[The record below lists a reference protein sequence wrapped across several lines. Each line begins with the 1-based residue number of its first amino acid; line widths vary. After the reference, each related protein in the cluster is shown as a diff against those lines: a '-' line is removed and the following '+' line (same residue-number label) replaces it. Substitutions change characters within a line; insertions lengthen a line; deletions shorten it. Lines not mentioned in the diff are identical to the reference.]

1 MPKSAALAA
10 PRDDNDFIA
19 LALHLRNV
27 TEDRGAAFL
36 EAAEQ
41 EGVKARRAYY
51 LREVARLLDRIDTPY
66 DRLRNIGWTK
76 LSIIAQHLTPENAE
90 TLLSAAEQGT
100 VSDLKDIVA
109 GREPPAKRHVMFFY
123 LDDDQHA
130 VVRRAL
136 LAHGASP
143 SSRGLHDKEAA
154 LVKALAVD
162 TDGNPS

>member
-1 MPKSAALAA
+1 MPKRALPAA
-10 PRDDNDFIA
+10 PSDPDDFIG
-19 LALHLRNV
+19 LAMHLRDVANGK
-27 TEDRGAAFL
+27 GAAFL

-51 LREVARLLDRIDTPY
+51 LREVARLLERIDTPH

-76 LSIIAQHLTPENAE
+76 LSIIAQHLTPENAD
-90 TLLSAAEQGT
+90 TLLSDAEQNT
-100 VSDLKDIVA
+100 VTDLKDIVA
-109 GREPPAKRHVMFFY
+109 GREPPKRRHVMFFY

-143 SSRGLHDKEAA
+143 SSRGLHDKEVA
-154 LVKALAVD
+154 LIKALEIV
-162 TDGNPS
+162 TC

>member
-1 MPKSAALAA
+1 MPNNAALAA
-10 PRDDNDFIA
+10 LADPSDFIA
-19 LALHLRNV
+19 LAVHLRDV
-27 TEDRGAAFL
+27 SDDKGAAFL

-51 LREVARLLDRIDTPY
+51 LREIARLLDRIDTPY

-90 TLLSAAEQGT
+90 TLLSAAEQST

-143 SSRGLHDKEAA
+143 SSRGLHEKEAA
-154 LVKALAVD
+154 LVKALVAV
-162 TDGNPS
+162 TG

>member
-1 MPKSAALAA
+1 MPKHAAHAAL
-10 PRDDNDFIA
+10 PNPSDFIA
-19 LALHLRNV
+19 LALHLRDV

-51 LREVARLLDRIDTPY
+51 LREVARLLDRIDTPH

-90 TLLSAAEQGT
+90 TMLSAAEQST
-100 VSDLKDIVA
+100 VTDLKDIVA

-136 LAHGASP
+136 LAHGANP

-154 LVKALAVD
+154 LVNALTAD
-162 TDGNPS
+162 ADGNPS